1 MIGPTC
7 ERAFLTRTT
16 VYRAREICIGIVS
29 ADVVLAGTDFGGAR
43 LRFARDSPLERSGF
57 ALVWGFSCQTVV
69 LGCADSFLFG
79 AGKAVFRARG
89 AMMNCDRG
97 FLHSFGVWCACLLVC

>member
-1 MIGPTC
+1 VIGPTC

-43 LRFARDSPLERSGF
+43 LRFARDLYGAFP
-57 ALVWGFSCQTVV
+57 CQ
-69 LGCADSFLFG
+69 G
-79 AGKAVFRARG
+79 AFRPGWAV
-89 AMMNCDRG
+89 D
-97 FLHSFGVWCACLLVC
+97 L

>member
-1 MIGPTC
+1 VIGPTC

-43 LRFARDSPLERSGF
+43 LRFARDSALE
-57 ALVWGFSCQTVV
+57 
-69 LGCADSFLFG
+69 G
-79 AGKAVFRARG
+79 AVTSEPVSEAEIP
-89 AMMNCDRG
+89 C
-97 FLHSFGVWCACLLVC
+97 

>member
-1 MIGPTC
+1 VIGPTC

-43 LRFARDSPLERSGF
+43 LRFARDSPLEESGF
-57 ALVWGFSCQTVV
+57 EPSVPLLRKF
-69 LGCADSFLFG
+69 LPGCCRREIPERL
-79 AGKAVFRARG
+79 AGVPY
-89 AMMNCDRG
+89 
-97 FLHSFGVWCACLLVC
+97 

>member
-16 VYRAREICIGIVS
+16 VYRAREICNGIVS

-43 LRFARDSPLERSGF
+43 LRFARDSPLEGDGF
-57 ALVWGFSCQTVV
+57 ELSVPRQRR
-69 LGCADSFLFG
+69 DP
-79 AGKAVFRARG
+79 
-89 AMMNCDRG
+89 
-97 FLHSFGVWCACLLVC
+97 

>member
-29 ADVVLAGTDFGGAR
+29 ADVVLAGTDFGSAR
-43 LRFARDSPLERSGF
+43 LRFARDSPLEGDGF
-57 ALVWGFSCQTVV
+57 ELPVPGALSE
-69 LGCADSFLFG
+69 AE
-79 AGKAVFRARG
+79 RAR
-89 AMMNCDRG
+89 RG
-97 FLHSFGVWCACLLVC
+97 KITDPLFSFVSLAYGYPATSCVGINPKNLNRPPKR

>member
-1 MIGPTC
+1 VIGPTC

-43 LRFARDSPLERSGF
+43 LRFARDSPLEVMTGSTLPGETR
-57 ALVWGFSCQTVV
+57 QQITE
-69 LGCADSFLFG
+69 
-79 AGKAVFRARG
+79 
-89 AMMNCDRG
+89 
-97 FLHSFGVWCACLLVC
+97 